1 MGPAIEKVVAEI
13 FEIDATEI
21 SDEMTPENVDKWDSL
36 NHLRLVTALEQQFGI
51 RLSMQDIQSMQSIAS
66 LKTVVGQRIGGT

>member
-1 MGPAIEKVVAEI
+1 
-13 FEIDATEI
+13 
-21 SDEMTPENVDKWDSL
+21 MTPENVDKWDSL